1 MWNPV
6 KFVDPNGM
14 WSISV
19 SASENRGKNPYALF
33 QVYDNKNN
41 LIYRTIVK
49 VAGKHR
55 DRTKTNGDTPIGQYE
70 ILEWRET
77 GTPRYDDEKYGPN
90 DLLALKYI
98 GEEGEGR
105 QGMHVHGGRDQK
117 NLWNTLGCIRIAD
130 DDIAELKQL
139 TDMLE
144 AIDPTECGTT
154 LEVQNNLSGSLQYSR
169 DKEEY
174 KYNLMTDGFL
184 LPEIIV
190 TPN

>member
-19 SASENRGKNPYALF
+19 SASENRGENPYALF

-77 GTPRYDDEKYGPN
+77 GTPRYD
-90 DLLALKYI
+90 A
-98 GEEGEGR
+98 
-105 QGMHVHGGRDQK
+105 
-117 NLWNTLGCIRIAD
+117 
-130 DDIAELKQL
+130 
-139 TDMLE
+139 
-144 AIDPTECGTT
+144 
-154 LEVQNNLSGSLQYSR
+154 
-169 DKEEY
+169 
-174 KYNLMTDGFL
+174 
-184 LPEIIV
+184 
-190 TPN
+190 